1 MIRRDFLRRVLYG
14 STAFAATAAAGKALT
29 PRTGQDAAPVLDQ
42 FKFDLLNPAGV
53 NLTGLNQT
61 DTGPQGTPSLPTL
74 TAIPF
79 RLEDVRILD
88 PDLLQMREQTL
99 DYLLALDSDR
109 LLHNFRVN
117 AKLPSSAEPL
127 YNRESPT
134 NGWRGHYVGHFLSA
148 CSQMYASTGDVRLKT
163 KAGAM
168 VSELAKCQAQLG
180 DGYLSAFPES
190 GFDDLEQGR
199 PAAVVWY
206 ALHKIMA
213 GLLDVNEHMQNP
225 QALQVLEGMAAW
237 TDWRTGRLPEEQ
249 MQRTLQI
256 EFGGMNEVLANLSA
270 VTGNP
275 RYLVVAKRFDHHAVI
290 DPAAQ
295 GRDTLTTLH
304 ANTQIPKFIGAARE
318 FELTGDPH
326 YRDAAQFF
334 WQQVALHRSYV
345 TGGNSA
351 SEHFRTP
358 PDVLAS
364 ELTDLSQETCNTYNM
379 LKLTRQLFTWR
390 AEPHYADYYE
400 RAFLNHIL
408 ATPNPADGSPLYYLG
423 MQPGQWKVHFVP
435 HEGFF
440 CCCGT
445 GLENFSKL
453 SEGFYF
459 HNEQSLW
466 VNLFFA
472 SEVNWRERGVVI
484 RQETRFPDEAGTRLI
499 VQTKSPARFTL
510 NVRIPYWADAASVT
524 VNGKRF
530 EPKQKLE
537 PSSYAKIDRTW
548 KNGDHVDVNLPMRL
562 HLQPVPDDP
571 TLAAIMYGPLV
582 LAGELGTENL
592 DSKRIYSDDKFLHGG
607 FPPIPVPELAGD
619 RNALDKWIQPV
630 STPVGNAVDQ
640 KTASQKNVALTFR
653 TAGAGR
659 PQDVTLSPFY
669 RVFNQRYCVYWRFR
683 PAVEA

>member
-14 STAFAATAAAGKALT
+14 GTALAATGAAARAIT
-29 PRTGQDAAPVLDQ
+29 PRIGQDVAPGLDL
-42 FKFDLLNPAGV
+42 FRLDPLNLTDV
-53 NLTGLNQT
+53 NLTGT
-61 DTGPQGTPSLPTL
+61 DPQGRQSLPTF
-74 TAIPF
+74 TASPF

-88 PDLLQMREQTL
+88 PDLLRMREQTL

-148 CSQMYASTGDVRLKT
+148 CSQMYASTGDVRLKA

-180 DGYLSAFPES
+180 DKGYLSAFPES

-199 PAAVVWY
+199 PAAVLWY

-213 GLLDVNEHMQNP
+213 GLLDVNEHMQNS

-270 VTGNP
+270 VTTNP
-275 RYLVVAKRFDHHAVI
+275 RYLVVAKRFDHHAVL

-390 AEPHYADYYE
+390 AEPQYADYYE
-400 RAFLNHIL
+400 RALLNHIL

-435 HEGFF
+435 QEGFF

-459 HNEQSLW
+459 HNEHSLW

-472 SEVNWRERGVVI
+472 SELNWREKGVI
-484 RQETRFPDEAGTRLI
+484 LRQETRFPEEAGTRLLI
-499 VQTKSPARFTL
+499 QAKSPARFTL
-510 NVRIPYWADAASVT
+510 NVRIPYWADGASVT
-524 VNGKRF
+524 LNGKPF

-537 PSSYAKIDRTW
+537 PCSYAKIDRTW
-548 KNGDHVDVNLPMRL
+548 KNGDRVDVKLPMRL
-562 HLQPVPDDP
+562 HLQPIPDDP

-582 LAGELGTENL
+582 LAGELGTESL
-592 DSKRIYSDDKFLHGG
+592 DPKRIYSDDKFLHGG
-607 FPPIPVPELAGD
+607 FPAIPVPELAGD
-619 RNALDKWIQPV
+619 RKALNKWIQPV
-630 STPVGNAVDQ
+630 SGPVEKTVSQ
-640 KTASQKNVALTFR
+640 KTVSQKDVALTFR
-653 TAGAGR
+653 TVGAGR
-659 PQDVTLSPFY
+659 PQDVTLRPFY

>member
-1 MIRRDFLRRVLYG
+1 MIRRDFLRGLLYG
-14 STAFAATAAAGKALT
+14 GTAFAATRAAGKTLT
-29 PRTGQDAAPVLDQ
+29 RSDHDAV
-42 FKFDLLNPAGV
+42 GV
-53 NLTGLNQT
+53 NLSNLVRG
-61 DTGPQGTPSLPTL
+61 DAQGAQSTPTL

-79 RLEDVRILD
+79 RLEDVRIFD
-88 PDLLQMREQTL
+88 PDLLRMREQTL
-99 DYLLALDSDR
+99 NYLLALDSDR

-117 AKLPSSAEPL
+117 AKIPSSAEPL
-127 YNRESPT
+127 YNRESPS

-148 CSQMYASTGDVRLKT
+148 CSQMYASTGDARVKT
-163 KAGAM
+163 KADAM

-180 DGYLSAFPES
+180 DKGYLSAFPES
-190 GFDDLEQGR
+190 DFDNLEQGR
-199 PAAVVWY
+199 PAAVLWY

-213 GLLDVNEHMQNP
+213 GLLDANEHLQNA

-237 TDWRTGRLPEEQ
+237 ADWRTGRLTEEE

-270 VTGNP
+270 ATGNP
-275 RYLVVAKRFDHHAVI
+275 RYLIVAKRFDHHAVM

-295 GRDTLTTLH
+295 GRDTLTSLH

-318 FELTGDPH
+318 FELTGDSY
-326 YRDAAQFF
+326 YRDAALFF

-345 TGGNSA
+345 TGGDSA

-379 LKLTRQLFTWR
+379 LKLTSHLFSWQ
-390 AEPHYADYYE
+390 AEPRYGDYYE

-423 MQPGQWKVHFVP
+423 MQSGQWKVHFVP
-435 HEGFF
+435 YEGFF

-453 SEGFYF
+453 SQGFYF

-472 SEVNWRERGVVI
+472 SKVNWREKGVI
-484 RQETRFPDEAGTRLI
+484 LRQETRFPEEAGTRLI
-499 VQTKSPARFTL
+499 VQTKSPTRFTL
-510 NVRIPYWADAASVT
+510 NVRIPYWADVASVT
-524 VNGKRF
+524 INGRRF
-530 EPKQKLE
+530 QPKKKLE

-548 KNGDHVDVNLPMRL
+548 HDGDRVEVKLPMRL
-562 HLQPVPDDP
+562 HLQSIPDDP
-571 TLAAIMYGPLV
+571 TLAAVMYGPLV

-592 DSKRIYSDDKFLHGG
+592 DPKRIYSEDKFLHGG
-607 FPPIPVPELAGD
+607 FPPMVVPELAGD

-630 STPVGNAVDQ
+630 SAPVDG
-640 KTASQKNVALTFR
+640 TGSQKKAALTFR
-653 TAGAGR
+653 TVVAGQ
-659 PQDVTLSPFY
+659 PVDVTLSPFY
-669 RVFNQRYCVYWRFR
+669 RLFDQRYCVYWRFQ
-683 PAVEA
+683 PPVKA

>member
-14 STAFAATAAAGKALT
+14 GTALAATTATGRALT
-29 PRTGQDAAPVLDQ
+29 PRMGHDAALALDSL
-42 FKFDLLNPAGV
+42 KLGSSTFDPRNP
-53 NLTGLNQT
+53 TGADQQ
-61 DTGPQGTPSLPTL
+61 DTHSLPL
-74 TAIPF
+74 PTAIPF
-79 RLEDVRILD
+79 RLDDVRILD
-88 PDLLQMREQTL
+88 PDLLRMREQTL
-99 DYLLALDSDR
+99 NYALALDSDR

-148 CSQMYASTGDVRLKT
+148 CSQMYASTGDARI
-163 KAGAM
+163 KAKADAM
-168 VSELAKCQAQLG
+168 VAELAKCQTQLG
-180 DGYLSAFPES
+180 NKGYLSAFPES
-190 GFDDLEQGR
+190 SFDDLEQSR

-213 GLLDVNEHMQNP
+213 GLLEIHERCLNP
-225 QALQVLEGMAAW
+225 QALQVLEGMVAW
-237 TDWRTGRLPEEQ
+237 VDWRTGRIPEEQ
-249 MQRTLQI
+249 MQHTLQT
-256 EFGGMNEVLANLSA
+256 EFGGMNEVLANFSSA
-270 VTGNP
+270 TENP
-275 RYLVVAKRFDHHAVI
+275 RYLVVAKRFDHHAVM
-290 DPAAQ
+290 DFAAQ
-295 GRDTLTTLH
+295 GRDALTGLH

-318 FELTGDPH
+318 FELTGDPF

-345 TGGNSA
+345 TGGNSV

-364 ELTDLSQETCNTYNM
+364 ELSDLTQETCNTYNM
-379 LKLTRQLFTWR
+379 LKLTLHLFTWQT
-390 AEPHYADYYE
+390 APQYGDYYE

-435 HEGFF
+435 QEGFF

-459 HNEQSLW
+459 HNEHSLW

-472 SEVNWRERGVVI
+472 SELNWREKGVI
-484 RQETRFPDEAGTRLI
+484 LRQETRFPEEAGTRLLI
-499 VQTKSPARFTL
+499 QAKSPARFTL
-510 NVRIPYWADAASVT
+510 NVRIPYWADGASIT
-524 VNGKRF
+524 LNGKPF

-548 KNGDHVDVNLPMRL
+548 KNGDRVDVKLPMRL
-562 HLQPVPDDP
+562 HLQTIPDDP

-582 LAGELGTENL
+582 LAGELGAQNL
-592 DSKRIYSDDKFLHGG
+592 DPKRIYSDDKFLHGG
-607 FPPIPVPELAGD
+607 FSPVAVPELAGD
-619 RNALDKWIQPV
+619 RNALDKWIQ
-630 STPVGNAVDQ
+630 AVRAND
-640 KTASQKNVALTFR
+640 KPLSFR
-653 TAGAGR
+653 TVGAGR
-659 PQDVTLSPFY
+659 PEDVTLSPFY
-669 RVFNQRYCVYWRFR
+669 RLFNQRYCVYWRFR
-683 PAVEA
+683 TPVDG

>member
-1 MIRRDFLRRVLYG
+1 MIRRDFLRRILCG
-14 STAFAATAAAGKALT
+14 GTALAAT
-29 PRTGQDAAPVLDQ
+29 RTASG
-42 FKFDLLNPAGV
+42 LLLP
-53 NLTGLNQT
+53 NLQSPPQASLLSNLRGT
-61 DTGPQGTPSLPTL
+61 DPQGTHPLPAR

-88 PDLLQMREQTL
+88 PDLLRMRDQTL
-99 DYLLALDSDR
+99 NYLLALDSDR

-117 AKLPSSAEPL
+117 SKLPSSAEPL
-127 YNRESPT
+127 YNRESPS

-148 CSQMYASTGDVRLKT
+148 CSQMYASTGDVRI
-163 KAGAM
+163 KAKANAM
-168 VSELAKCQAQLG
+168 VGELAKCQAQLG
-180 DGYLSAFPES
+180 EKGYLSAFPES
-190 GFDDLEQGR
+190 SFDDLEQGR
-199 PAAVVWY
+199 PVAVVWY

-213 GLLDVNEHMQNP
+213 GLLDVNERLQNP
-225 QALQVLEGMAAW
+225 QALEVLEGMASW
-237 TDWRTGRLPEEQ
+237 TDWRTGRLSEEQ

-275 RYLVVAKRFDHHAVI
+275 RYLVVAKRFDHHAVM

-318 FELTGDPH
+318 FELTGDPY
-326 YRDAAQFF
+326 YRNSAQFF
-334 WQQVALHRSYV
+334 WHQVALHRSYV
-345 TGGNSA
+345 TGGNSIG
-351 SEHFRTP
+351 EHFRTP

-364 ELTDLSQETCNTYNM
+364 ELTDLTQETCNTYNM
-379 LKLTRQLFTWR
+379 LKLTRQLFTWQ
-390 AEPHYADYYE
+390 AESQYADYYE

-423 MQPGQWKVHFVP
+423 MLPGQWKVHFVP
-435 HEGFF
+435 HEGYF

-453 SEGFYF
+453 GEGFYF

-472 SEVNWRERGVVI
+472 SEVNWREKNTIV
-484 RQETRFPDEAGTRLI
+484 RQETRFPEEPGTRLAI
-499 VQTKSPARFTL
+499 ETKSPTHFTL
-510 NVRIPYWADAASVT
+510 NVRIPYWAEGASLT

-530 EPKQKLE
+530 QPNQGLT

-548 KNGDHVDVNLPMRL
+548 KNGDRVELMLPMRL
-562 HLQPVPDDP
+562 HLQTIPDDP
-571 TLAAIMYGPLV
+571 TLAAIMYGPMV

-592 DSKRIYSDDKFLHGG
+592 DPTRIYSDDKFLHGG
-607 FPPIPVPELAGD
+607 FPITAVPELAGD

-630 STPVGNAVDQ
+630 SAKDRRLRFRAVSA
-640 KTASQKNVALTFR
+640 T
-653 TAGAGR
+653 R
-659 PQDVTLSPFY
+659 PEDVTLSPFY
-669 RVFNQRYCVYWRFR
+669 RLFNQRYCVYWRFR
-683 PAVEA
+683 SAV